1 MQIFLIEKILIHL
14 GIKGN
19 VLNCIF
25 VFMKKIITS
34 FSAIVLLYSCSG
46 KPSDKDIS
54 KKILFEYVCNET
66 AKVNGLKILK
76 TEETESTDGPH
87 VFTYTV
93 SGEVEWPDGC
103 KEMGTNTAAGA
114 KEKFEKQ
121 VVLSKNEEGSW
132 Q

>member
-1 MQIFLIEKILIHL
+1 MIKLITIISSIIF
-14 GIKGN
+14 
-19 VLNCIF
+19 
-25 VFMKKIITS
+25 
-34 FSAIVLLYSCSG
+34 LYSCSG

-54 KKILFEYVCNET
+54 KKILLEYVCAET
-66 AKVNGLKILK
+66 AKVNNLKILK
-76 TEETESTDGPH
+76 TEETESTGGPH

-103 KEMGTNTAAGA
+103 KEMSTNTVAGT

-121 VVLSKNEEGSW
+121 VMLSKTEGGNW